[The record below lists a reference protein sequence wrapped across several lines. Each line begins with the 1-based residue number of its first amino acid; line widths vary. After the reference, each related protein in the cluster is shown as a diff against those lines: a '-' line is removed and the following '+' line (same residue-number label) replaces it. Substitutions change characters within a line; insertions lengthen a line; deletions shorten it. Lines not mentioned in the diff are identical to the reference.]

1 MNPHDFRHGN
11 LNPARLPVPPRPRR
25 RQPTC
30 AAAGRRGL
38 YHGQST
44 RRTTKIGAGA
54 SLLNCRFSA
63 AEAFGGARPPASMLV
78 NGSPHPDIA
87 VRIGERLRLRLINAT
102 TAQTFW
108 VDTML
113 VGEGNR
119 AHCLHRRQSREVANR
134 GPGARAPGPR
144 HRSSVRG
151 RLARSHRVVDRGAI
165 CAAKRRPAAG
175 LRYRPAASCAN
186 RRW

>member
-1 MNPHDFRHGN
+1 
-11 LNPARLPVPPRPRR
+11 
-25 RQPTC
+25 
-30 AAAGRRGL
+30 
-38 YHGQST
+38 
-44 RRTTKIGAGA
+44 
-54 SLLNCRFSA
+54 
-63 AEAFGGARPPASMLV
+63 MLV

-87 VRIGERLRLRLINAT
+87 VRIGERLRLRLINPT
-102 TAQTFW
+102 TAETFLGGHHARW
-108 VDTML
+108 RGD
-113 VGEGNR
+113 R
-119 AHCLHRRQSREVANR
+119 AHCLHRRQNR